1 MTDAPPLRKP
11 PWLKVKIPTG
21 GPYVETAKVL
31 RGLRLH
37 TVCREAR
44 CPNAAGCWA
53 AGTATI
59 MILGDRCT
67 RACRFCAVG
76 TQTEPPPP
84 DPGEPSRVAAA
95 IQRLDLRYA
104 VITSVTRD
112 DLPDGGA
119 AHFAAVVRACR
130 DAAPQTRIELLIPD
144 LGGDTDALE
153 VVAGAGPDVVGHNLE
168 TVRRLSAETRDPR
181 TDYDRSLRVLAQLA
195 RRGVETKS
203 ALLLGLGEA
212 GAEVSETLADLRRVG
227 VRHVALG
234 QYLAPSRDHLPVRE
248 YVTPEAFDAWGAR
261 CREMGFTSVASGPLV
276 RSSYMAAEVVGPT
289 LVDAPGA

>member
-1 MTDAPPLRKP
+1 MTEAPPLRKP

-21 GPYVETAKVL
+21 GPYVETAKIL

-37 TVCREAR
+37 TVCKEAR

-59 MILGDRCT
+59 MILGDQCT

-76 TQTEPPPP
+76 TRTAPPAPDADEPN
-84 DPGEPSRVAAA
+84 RVAAA
-95 IQRLDLRYA
+95 LARLGLRYA

-130 DAAPQTRIELLIPD
+130 DASPATRVELLIPD
-144 LGGDTDALE
+144 MGGDVAALD
-153 VVAGAGPDVVGHNLE
+153 VIVAAAPDVVGHNLE
-168 TVRRLSAETRDPR
+168 TVRRLSEETRDPR
-181 TDYDRSLRVLAQLA
+181 TDYDRSLEVLAHLG

-203 ALLLGLGEA
+203 GLLLGLGET
-212 GAEVSETLADLRRVG
+212 GEEVAEALADLRGVG

-234 QYLAPSRDHLPVRE
+234 QYLAPSAEHLPVRE
-248 YVTPEAFDAWGAR
+248 YVTPEAFDVWADR
-261 CREMGFTSVASGPLV
+261 CRALGFSSVASGPLV

-289 LVDAPGA
+289 LADAPSA

>member
-1 MTDAPPLRKP
+1 MTNPRPLRKP

-37 TVCREAR
+37 TVCREAH
-44 CPNAAGCWA
+44 CPNAAACWA

-59 MILGDRCT
+59 MVLGDQCT

-76 TQTEPPPP
+76 TRTAPPPP
-84 DPGEPSRVAAA
+84 DPDEPSRVAEALK
-95 IQRLDLRYA
+95 RLGLRYA

-130 DAAPQTRIELLIPD
+130 EVSPETRVELLIPD
-144 LGGDTDALE
+144 LAGELDALD
-153 VVAGAGPDVVGHNLE
+153 VVIAAAPDVVGHNLE
-168 TVRRLSAETRDPR
+168 TVRRLSEETRDPR
-181 TDYDRSLRVLAQLA
+181 TDYDRSLRVLEHLA
-195 RRGVETKS
+195 GRGVEAKS
-203 ALLLGLGEA
+203 ALLLGLGETEE
-212 GAEVSETLADLRRVG
+212 EVSETLEDLRRVG

-234 QYLAPSRDHLPVRE
+234 QYLAPSKEHLPVLE
-248 YVTPEAFDAWGAR
+248 YVTPEAFDAWAVR

-289 LVDAPGA
+289 LGDAPDA